1 MVLFLFFCT
10 SNGLALD
17 ASARNHPGLPLFGV
31 EDMVKPKMLEIIQFL
46 CLDVLSQ
53 ITFLYVLGVSCEVFS
68 FYTDFEIYERQF

>member
-31 EDMVKPKMLEIIQFL
+31 EDMVQTENAGNHP
-46 CLDVLSQ
+46 VLMSGRF
-53 ITFLYVLGVSCEVFS
+53 ISDHVFICPRS
-68 FYTDFEIYERQF
+68 FM